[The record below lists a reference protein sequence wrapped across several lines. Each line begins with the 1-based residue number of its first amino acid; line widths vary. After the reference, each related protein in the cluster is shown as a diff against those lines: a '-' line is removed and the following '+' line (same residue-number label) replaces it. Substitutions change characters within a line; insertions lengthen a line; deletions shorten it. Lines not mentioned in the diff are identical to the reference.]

1 MIDKVWRAEKFAEEK
16 HFGQFD
22 RAGAPYIE
30 HPRAVAAKVDTDAE
44 KIVAFLHDTVEDT
57 NATLDEISVL
67 FGSDIAEAV
76 GCLTHRKGVPYMDY
90 VARLGGNE
98 IARTVKLA
106 DLRHNSDYTRLEEID
121 EKARARINKYM
132 AALKLL
138 SESET
143 SYRPYYDRGA
153 QTWRVDFPDRASEE
167 GDLLYVA
174 SEYATTGLYF
184 PYNDASTAGREY
196 SAHSHSFDGVIRAL
210 LDDPE
215 SFTIKGFEDHYS
227 KQERDMLSAIQQ
239 KLLLGKE

>member
-90 VARLGGNE
+90 VAGNKKNDL
-98 IARTVKLA
+98 ARKVKLA
-106 DLRHNSDYTRLEEID
+106 DLSHNMDLSRLPKVTD
-121 EKARARINKYM
+121 ADRKRVEKYK
-132 AALKLL
+132 AA
-138 SESET
+138 
-143 SYRPYYDRGA
+143 YDFL
-153 QTWRVDFPDRASEE
+153 TE
-167 GDLLYVA
+167 
-174 SEYATTGLYF
+174 
-184 PYNDASTAGREY
+184 
-196 SAHSHSFDGVIRAL
+196 
-210 LDDPE
+210 
-215 SFTIKGFEDHYS
+215 
-227 KQERDMLSAIQQ
+227 
-239 KLLLGKE
+239 